1 MKRTYRADKRI
12 NEGVDDGT
20 LVAILTQ
27 MTNDSNLSTVVSG
40 DNDEIGNYQTLIL
53 NYIQKLEGFRIRLRE
68 LHWSAER
75 MSAHKLTDDLMNTL
89 VNIEDDIAEDL
100 QGFLGIRI
108 GVGAVSPV
116 MPEAKDIK
124 SLLETIKQETLSLR
138 EAIDGVPD
146 FVGIVSMLDD
156 LVHSMNKSLYL
167 ETLG

>member
-27 MTNDSNLSTVVSG
+27 MTNDSNLSTVVS
-40 DNDEIGNYQTLIL
+40 DNNDEIGNYQTLIL

-124 SLLETIKQETLSLR
+124 GLLETIKQETLSLR
-138 EAIDGVPD
+138 ETIDGVPD

>member
-1 MKRTYRADKRI
+1 MKRIYSADKRI
-12 NEGVDDGT
+12 NEGVEDGA

-27 MTNDSNLSTVVSG
+27 MTNDSNLSTVLT
-40 DNDEIGNYQTLIL
+40 DDADETGNYQTLIL
-53 NYIQKLEGFRIRLRE
+53 NYIQKLEGYRIRLRE

-108 GVGAVSPV
+108 GVGTVSPV

-138 EAIDGVPD
+138 ETIDGVPD